1 MKKSFFKTAIFA
13 MTIATLIFAGC
24 NSDSGGGDDYPE
36 ITKVTISGLPE
47 SSVSEP
53 VELTAVV
60 DGNNLEG
67 AGIEYSW
74 EVTEERDYA
83 SFENSDAKTS
93 KLVPNCAAEEKEVK
107 IKVTANLKGAE
118 NGKSSEVYIVKI
130 AKKTESGTEGSGS
143 GSGSGTG
150 STEGGTTGGSAG
162 SGSDIGSTEGG
173 STGGSEGSGSGTGS
187 TEGGT
192 TGGSTGS
199 GSGSEGGSTGGNTE
213 SGSTTATGSV
223 SAVVTADGSIS
234 CGKCGK
240 IYNFTEQA
248 KNCEHYKCA
257 TCGAV
262 YYSQSEVDSCTSH
275 VTVIFKD
282 SDENENESVTMVIKS
297 GSTVVPPSW
306 EKENFALTWIDG
318 NGREADFDD
327 SISLSEG
334 ETEKTVTFTAKW
346 ETTYTVT
353 FKDESGTN
361 ADVTVD
367 VISGEVVESVPE
379 WTREHFTFAGW
390 TSSVAGLTIDSAI
403 TGDVTFTA
411 NWTEDAKY
419 TVKFVDADGA
429 NAEVTQTVY
438 NGEKANV
445 PTWTKENYSL
455 SWTSSVD
462 GLTIDSVITS
472 DVTFTASWTE
482 KPKCSKCGT
491 YYATEDAANNCG
503 KQEGCP
509 KYGVKTIIALVGTD
523 GNVISGNSN
532 VTVTG
537 SVNKKVDN
545 GAITIEYEGVPYNTV
560 KFDSK
565 ASAVVTAT
573 AGQKITVVG
582 SLPSGKQKCF
592 TVTDANGKET
602 TYKLDSKT
610 TEITTYV
617 QSFTS
622 TGSDTIKRGDTNSI
636 ALIIIE

>member
-13 MTIATLIFAGC
+13 MATAALIFAGC

-36 ITKVTISGLPE
+36 ITNVIISGLPE
-47 SSVSEP
+47 SAVSEP
-53 VELTAVV
+53 VELTAAVE
-60 DGNNLEG
+60 GNNLEG

-74 EVTEERDYA
+74 EVTEGSDYA
-83 SFENSDAKTS
+83 SFENSKAEKS
-93 KLVPNCAAEEKEVK
+93 KLVPNCATEEKEVK
-107 IKVTANLKGAE
+107 IKVTATLKGTE
-118 NGKSSEVYIVKI
+118 NGKSSEVCIVKI
-130 AKKTESGTEGSGS
+130 AKKAESGTEGSGS

-150 STEGGTTGGSAG
+150 STEGSTTG
-162 SGSDIGSTEGG
+162 GSTEGG
-173 STGGSEGSGSGTGS
+173 STGGSAGSGSDTGS
-187 TEGGT
+187 TEGGS

-199 GSGSEGGSTGGNTE
+199 GS
-213 SGSTTATGSV
+213 TTQTGSV

-240 IYNFTEQA
+240 IYNFTEQV

-257 TCGAV
+257 TCGSV

-282 SDENENESVTMVIKS
+282 SDENGNESVTMVIKS

-306 EKENFALTWIDG
+306 EKENFALTWIDE
-318 NGREADFDD
+318 NGKEADFDN

-367 VISGEVVESVPE
+367 VISGEVVGSVPK

-390 TSSVAGLTIDSAI
+390 TSSVAGLTTNSVI

-411 NWTEDAKY
+411 KWTEDAKY
-419 TVKFVDADGA
+419 TVKFVDSEGT
-429 NAEVTQTVY
+429 NAEDTQTVY

-455 SWTSSVD
+455 SWTSSVE
-462 GLTIDSVITS
+462 GLTIDSAITG
-472 DVTFTASWTE
+472 DVTFTANWTE
-482 KPKCSKCGT
+482 LPKCTNCGT

-509 KYGVKTIIALVGTD
+509 KYGALTTITFSGTKTASASSDNDAIAVSITGNIKSGVNIVYNDVTYNPVVKMESSTVITISGAAGKTI
-523 GNVISGNSN
+523 
-532 VTVTG
+532 
-537 SVNKKVDN
+537 KVVCDAAK
-545 GAITIEYEGVPYNTV
+545 AIKYNASTKV
-560 KFDSK
+560 
-565 ASAVVTAT
+565 SAVADGTAYVATFT
-573 AGQKITVVG
+573 APDG
-582 SLPSGKQKCF
+582 
-592 TVTDANGKET
+592 D
-602 TYKLDSKT
+602 
-610 TEITTYV
+610 
-617 QSFTS
+617 SFT
-622 TGSDTIKRGDTNSI
+622 INKGDTLNI
-636 ALIIIE
+636 GVIFIE

>member
-13 MTIATLIFAGC
+13 MATAALIFAGC

-47 SSVSEP
+47 SAVSEP
-53 VELTAVV
+53 VELTAAVE
-60 DGNNLEG
+60 GNNFEG

-74 EVTEERDYA
+74 EVTEGRDYA

-93 KLVPNCAAEEKEVK
+93 KLVPNCATEEKDVK
-107 IKVTANLKGAE
+107 IKVTATLKGAE
-118 NGKSSEVYIVKI
+118 NGKSSEVYKVRI
-130 AKKTESGTEGSGS
+130 AAKQESGAEGSGS

-150 STEGGTTGGSAG
+150 STEGG
-162 SGSDIGSTEGG
+162 
-173 STGGSEGSGSGTGS
+173 
-187 TEGGT
+187 
-192 TGGSTGS
+192 
-199 GSGSEGGSTGGNTE
+199 STGGNTE
-213 SGSTTATGSV
+213 SGSTAETGSV
-223 SAVVTADGSIS
+223 SAVVNADGSIS

-257 TCGAV
+257 TCGFV
-262 YYSQSEVDSCTSH
+262 YCSQSEVDSCTSH

-282 SDENENESVTMVIKS
+282 SDENGNESVTMVIKS
-297 GSTVVPPSW
+297 GSTVIPPSW
-306 EKENFALTWIDG
+306 EKENFALTWIDE
-318 NGREADFDD
+318 NGKEADFDN

-367 VISGEVVESVPE
+367 VISGEVVGSVPE
-379 WTREHFTFAGW
+379 WTREHFTFTGW
-390 TSSVAGLTIDSAI
+390 ISSVAGLTTDSAI

-411 NWTEDAKY
+411 KWTEDAKY
-419 TVKFVDADGA
+419 TVKFVDSEGT
-429 NAEVTQTVY
+429 NAEDTQTVY

-445 PTWTKENYSL
+445 PTWTKENCSL
-455 SWTSSVD
+455 SWTSSVE
-462 GLTIDSVITS
+462 GLTIDSAITGDVI
-472 DVTFTASWTE
+472 FTANWTE
-482 KPKCSKCGT
+482 LPKCTNCGT
-491 YYATEDAANNCG
+491 HYATEDAANNCG

-592 TVTDANGKET
+592 TVTDANGIET

>member
-13 MTIATLIFAGC
+13 MATAALIFAGC

-36 ITKVTISGLPE
+36 ITKVTISGIPE
-47 SSVSEP
+47 SAVSEP

-74 EVTEERDYA
+74 EVAEGSGYA

-107 IKVTANLKGAE
+107 IKVTATLKGTE
-118 NGKSSEVYIVKI
+118 NGKSSDVYTVKI

-162 SGSDIGSTEGG
+162 SGSGS
-173 STGGSEGSGSGTGS
+173 
-187 TEGGT
+187 EGGT
-192 TGGSTGS
+192 TGGSAGS

-213 SGSTTATGSV
+213 SGSPTETGSV
-223 SAVVTADGSIS
+223 SAVVKADGSIS

-240 IYNFTEQA
+240 IYYFTEQA
-248 KNCEHYKCA
+248 KNCEHYKC
-257 TCGAV
+257 TICGSV
-262 YYSQSEVDSCTSH
+262 YYSQAEVDSCASH

-282 SDENENESVTMVIKS
+282 SDENGNESVTMVIKS

-318 NGREADFDD
+318 NGTEADFDD

-334 ETEKTVTFTAKW
+334 ETEKTVTFTANW

-361 ADVTVD
+361 ADVTVE
-367 VISGEVVESVPE
+367 VISGEVVGSVPE

-390 TSSVAGLTIDSAI
+390 TSSVAGLTTDSVI

-419 TVKFVDADGA
+419 TVKFVDSDGT
-429 NAEVTQTVY
+429 NAEDTQTVY

-455 SWTSSVD
+455 SWASSVA
-462 GLTIDSVITS
+462 GLTTDSAITS
-472 DVTFTASWTE
+472 DVTFTANWTE
-482 KPKCSKCGT
+482 LPKCTNCGT
-491 YYATEDAANNCG
+491 HYATEDAANNCG

-509 KYGVKTIIALVGTD
+509 KYGALTTITFTGTKAASALSDNDAIAVSITGNIKSGVTIDYNGVTYNPVVKMESSTVITISGAAGKTI
-523 GNVISGNSN
+523 
-532 VTVTG
+532 
-537 SVNKKVDN
+537 KVVCDAAK
-545 GAITIEYEGVPYNTV
+545 AIKYNTSTKV
-560 KFDSK
+560 
-565 ASAVVTAT
+565 SAVSDGTAFVAT
-573 AGQKITVVG
+573 FQAPAG
-582 SLPSGKQKCF
+582 
-592 TVTDANGKET
+592 D
-602 TYKLDSKT
+602 
-610 TEITTYV
+610 
-617 QSFTS
+617 SFT
-622 TGSDTIKRGDTNSI
+622 INKGDTLNI
-636 ALIIIE
+636 GVIFIE

>member
-13 MTIATLIFAGC
+13 MATAALIFAGC
-24 NSDSGGGDDYPE
+24 NSDSGGGGDYPE
-36 ITKVTISGLPE
+36 ITNVTISGIPE
-47 SSVSEP
+47 SAVSGP
-53 VELTAVV
+53 VELTADV

-67 AGIEYSW
+67 AGIEYNW
-74 EVTEERDYA
+74 EVAEGRDYA
-83 SFENSDAKTS
+83 SFENPKAEKS

-107 IKVTANLKGAE
+107 IKVTATLKGTE
-118 NGKSSEVYIVKI
+118 NGKSSEVYTVKI
-130 AKKTESGTEGSGS
+130 AAKQESSGEGSGS
-143 GSGSGTG
+143 GSGSGT
-150 STEGGTTGGSAG
+150 EGGTTGSN
-162 SGSDIGSTEGG
+162 
-173 STGGSEGSGSGTGS
+173 
-187 TEGGT
+187 
-192 TGGSTGS
+192 TGS
-199 GSGSEGGSTGGNTE
+199 GSTSE
-213 SGSTTATGSV
+213 TGSV

-240 IYNFTEQA
+240 IYNFTEQV

-257 TCGAV
+257 TCGSV

-282 SDENENESVTMVIKS
+282 SDENGNESVTMVIKS
-297 GSTVVPPSW
+297 GSTVIPPSW
-306 EKENFALTWIDG
+306 EKENFALTWIDE
-318 NGREADFDD
+318 NGKEADFDD
-327 SISLSEG
+327 LISLSEG

-367 VISGEVVESVPE
+367 VISGEVVGSVPE

-390 TSSVAGLTIDSAI
+390 TSSVAGLTTDSVI

-419 TVKFVDADGA
+419 TVKFVDSDGV
-429 NAEVTQTVY
+429 NGEDTQTVY

-445 PTWTKENYSL
+445 PAWTKENFRL
-455 SWTSSVD
+455 SWTSSVE
-462 GLTIDSVITS
+462 GLTIDSAITG
-472 DVTFTASWTE
+472 DVTFTANWTE
-482 KPKCSKCGT
+482 LPKCTNCGT
-491 YYATEDAANNCG
+491 HYATEDAANNCG
-503 KQEGCP
+503 KQDGCP

-582 SLPSGKQKCF
+582 SLPIGKQKCF
-592 TVTDANGKET
+592 TVTDANGIET

-622 TGSDTIKRGDTNSI
+622 TGSDTIKKGDTTSI
-636 ALIIIE
+636 AFIIIE

>member
-13 MTIATLIFAGC
+13 MATAALIFAGC

-47 SSVSEP
+47 SAVSEA
-53 VELTAVV
+53 VELTAAVE
-60 DGNNLEG
+60 GNNLEG

-74 EVTEERDYA
+74 EVAEGSDYA

-107 IKVTANLKGAE
+107 IKVTATLKGTE
-118 NGKSSEVYIVKI
+118 NGKSSEVYTVKI

-150 STEGGTTGGSAG
+150 NTEGGTTGGSA
-162 SGSDIGSTEGG
+162 
-173 STGGSEGSGSGTGS
+173 GSGSGTGS

-192 TGGSTGS
+192 TGGGAGS

-257 TCGAV
+257 TCGSV

-282 SDENENESVTMVIKS
+282 SDENGNKSVTMVIKS

-318 NGREADFDD
+318 NGKEADFDD

-390 TSSVAGLTIDSAI
+390 TSSVADLTTDSAI
-403 TGDVTFTA
+403 TSDVTFTA

-419 TVKFVDADGA
+419 TVKFVDSDSA
-429 NAEVTQTVY
+429 NAEDTQTVY

-445 PTWTKENYSL
+445 PEWTKENYSL
-455 SWTSSVD
+455 SWTSSVE
-462 GLTIDSVITS
+462 GLATDSAITG
-472 DVTFTASWTE
+472 DVTFTANWTE
-482 KPKCSKCGT
+482 LPKCTNCGT
-491 YYATEDAANNCG
+491 HYATEDAANNCG

-509 KYGVKTIIALVGTD
+509 KYGALTTITFSGTKTASASSDNDAIAVSITGNIKSGVNIVYNDITYNPVVKMESLTVITISGAAGKTI
-523 GNVISGNSN
+523 
-532 VTVTG
+532 
-537 SVNKKVDN
+537 KVVCDAAK
-545 GAITIEYEGVPYNTV
+545 AIKYNASTKV
-560 KFDSK
+560 
-565 ASAVVTAT
+565 SAVADGTAYVATFT
-573 AGQKITVVG
+573 APDG
-582 SLPSGKQKCF
+582 
-592 TVTDANGKET
+592 D
-602 TYKLDSKT
+602 
-610 TEITTYV
+610 
-617 QSFTS
+617 SFT
-622 TGSDTIKRGDTNSI
+622 INKGDTLNI
-636 ALIIIE
+636 GVIFIE

>member
-13 MTIATLIFAGC
+13 MATAALIFAGC

-53 VELTAVV
+53 VELTAAVE
-60 DGNNLEG
+60 GNNLEG

-74 EVTEERDYA
+74 EVTEGSDYA
-83 SFENSDAKTS
+83 SFENSDTKTS
-93 KLVPNCAAEEKEVK
+93 KLVPKCATEEKEVK
-107 IKVTANLKGAE
+107 IKVTATLKGTE
-118 NGKSSEVYIVKI
+118 NGKSSEVYTVKI

-150 STEGGTTGGSAG
+150 STGGSTTGGS
-162 SGSDIGSTEGG
+162 T
-173 STGGSEGSGSGTGS
+173 GSGSGTGS
-187 TEGGT
+187 TEGGS
-192 TGGSTGS
+192 TGGSAGS
-199 GSGSEGGSTGGNTE
+199 GSGSEGGSTGGSTG
-213 SGSTTATGSV
+213 SGSTTETGSV

-257 TCGAV
+257 TCGSV

-282 SDENENESVTMVIKS
+282 SDENGNESVTTVIKS
-297 GSTVVPPSW
+297 GSTVVPPRW

-318 NGREADFDD
+318 NGKEADFDD
-327 SISLSEG
+327 SISLSES

-379 WTREHFTFAGW
+379 WIREHFTFAGW
-390 TSSVAGLTIDSAI
+390 TSSVADLTTGSAI
-403 TGDVTFTA
+403 TSDVTFTA

-419 TVKFVDADGA
+419 TVKFVDSDSA
-429 NAEVTQTVY
+429 NADVTQTVY

-455 SWTSSVD
+455 SWTSSVE
-462 GLTIDSVITS
+462 GLTTDSAITG
-472 DVTFTASWTE
+472 DVTFTANWTE
-482 KPKCSKCGT
+482 LPKCTNCGT
-491 YYATEDAANNCG
+491 HYATEDAANNCG

-592 TVTDANGKET
+592 TVTDANGIGT

-622 TGSDTIKRGDTNSI
+622 TGSDTITRGDTNSI

>member
-13 MTIATLIFAGC
+13 MATAALIFAGC

-47 SSVSEP
+47 SAVSEA
-53 VELTAVV
+53 VELTAAVE
-60 DGNNLEG
+60 GNNLEG

-74 EVTEERDYA
+74 EVTEGSDYA
-83 SFENSDAKTS
+83 SFENSKAEKS
-93 KLVPNCAAEEKEVK
+93 KLVPNCATEEKEVK
-107 IKVTANLKGAE
+107 IKVTANLKGTE
-118 NGKSSEVYIVKI
+118 NGKSSEVYTVKI

-150 STEGGTTGGSAG
+150 NTEGSTTGGSA
-162 SGSDIGSTEGG
+162 
-173 STGGSEGSGSGTGS
+173 GSGSGTGS
-187 TEGGT
+187 TEGGS
-192 TGGSTGS
+192 TGGNAGS
-199 GSGSEGGSTGGNTE
+199 GSGTGSTEGGSTGGNTE

-257 TCGAV
+257 TCGSV
-262 YYSQSEVDSCTSH
+262 YYSQSEVDSCTLH
-275 VTVIFKD
+275 VTVNFKD
-282 SDENENESVTMVIKS
+282 SDENGNESVTTVIKS
-297 GSTVVPPSW
+297 GSTVVPPRW

-318 NGREADFDD
+318 NGKEADFDD

-390 TSSVAGLTIDSAI
+390 TSSVADLTTDSAI
-403 TGDVTFTA
+403 TSDVTFTA

-419 TVKFVDADGA
+419 TVKFVDSDGA
-429 NAEVTQTVY
+429 NAEDTQTVY

-445 PTWTKENYSL
+445 PTWTKENYRL
-455 SWTSSVD
+455 FWTSSVE
-462 GLTIDSVITS
+462 GLTIDSVITG
-472 DVTFTASWTE
+472 DVIFTANWTE
-482 KPKCSKCGT
+482 LPKCTNCGT
-491 YYATEDAANNCG
+491 HYATEDAANNCG

-545 GAITIEYEGVPYNTV
+545 GAITIEYEGVSYNTV

-592 TVTDANGKET
+592 TVTDANGIET

>member
-13 MTIATLIFAGC
+13 MATAALIFAGC

-47 SSVSEP
+47 SSVSEA
-53 VELTAVV
+53 VELTAAVE
-60 DGNNLEG
+60 GNNLEG

-74 EVTEERDYA
+74 EVTEGRDYA
-83 SFENSDAKTS
+83 SFENSDAEKS
-93 KLVPNCAAEEKEVK
+93 KLVPKCATEEKEVK
-107 IKVTANLKGAE
+107 IKVTATLKGAE
-118 NGKSSEVYIVKI
+118 NGKSSEVYPVKI

-143 GSGSGTG
+143 GSGSG
-150 STEGGTTGGSAG
+150 SEGGTTGGST
-162 SGSDIGSTEGG
+162 GSDSDTGSTEGG
-173 STGGSEGSGSGTGS
+173 STGGSAGSGSGTGS
-187 TEGGT
+187 
-192 TGGSTGS
+192 
-199 GSGSEGGSTGGNTE
+199 SEGGSTGGNTE
-213 SGSTTATGSV
+213 SGSTTETGSV

-257 TCGAV
+257 TCGSV
-262 YYSQSEVDSCTSH
+262 YYSQEEVDSCASH
-275 VTVIFKD
+275 VTVTFKD
-282 SDENENESVTMVIKS
+282 SDENGNESVTMVIKS

-318 NGREADFDD
+318 NGKEADFDD

-361 ADVTVD
+361 ADMTVD

-390 TSSVAGLTIDSAI
+390 TSSVAGLATDSVI
-403 TGDVTFTA
+403 TSDVTFTA
-411 NWTEDAKY
+411 KWTEDAKY
-419 TVKFVDADGA
+419 TVKFVDSDGA

-455 SWTSSVD
+455 SWTSSVE
-462 GLTIDSVITS
+462 GLTIDSAITG
-472 DVTFTASWTE
+472 DVTFTANWTE
-482 KPKCSKCGT
+482 LPKCTNCGT
-491 YYATEDAANNCG
+491 HYATEDAANNCG

-509 KYGVKTIIALVGTD
+509 KYGALTTITFSGTKTASASSDNDAIAVSITGYIKSGVTIVYNDVTYDPVVKMESSTVITISGAAGKTIKVVCDAAKAIKY
-523 GNVISGNSN
+523 N
-532 VTVTG
+532 G
-537 SVNKKVDN
+537 SKKV
-545 GAITIEYEGVPYNTV
+545 
-560 KFDSK
+560 
-565 ASAVVTAT
+565 SAVADGTAYVATFT
-573 AGQKITVVG
+573 APDG
-582 SLPSGKQKCF
+582 
-592 TVTDANGKET
+592 D
-602 TYKLDSKT
+602 
-610 TEITTYV
+610 
-617 QSFTS
+617 SFT
-622 TGSDTIKRGDTNSI
+622 INKGDTLNI
-636 ALIIIE
+636 GVIFIE

>member
-13 MTIATLIFAGC
+13 MATAALIFAGC

-36 ITKVTISGLPE
+36 ITNVIISGIPE
-47 SSVSEP
+47 SAVSGP
-53 VELTAVV
+53 VELTAAVE
-60 DGNNLEG
+60 GNNLEG

-74 EVTEERDYA
+74 EVTEGSDYA
-83 SFENSDAKTS
+83 SFENPKAEKS

-107 IKVTANLKGAE
+107 IKVTATLKGTE
-118 NGKSSEVYIVKI
+118 NGKSSEVYTVKI

-150 STEGGTTGGSAG
+150 STEGSTTGGNT
-162 SGSDIGSTEGG
+162 GSD
-173 STGGSEGSGSGTGS
+173 SGTGS
-187 TEGGT
+187 TEGST
-192 TGGSTGS
+192 TGGNTGS

-257 TCGAV
+257 TCGSV

-282 SDENENESVTMVIKS
+282 SDENGNESVTMVIKS

-318 NGREADFDD
+318 NGKEADFDD

-367 VISGEVVESVPE
+367 VISGEVVESVPG

-390 TSSVAGLTIDSAI
+390 TSSVADLTTDSVI

-419 TVKFVDADGA
+419 TVKFVDSDGA
-429 NAEVTQTVY
+429 NAEDTQTVY

-455 SWTSSVD
+455 SWTSSVE
-462 GLTIDSVITS
+462 GLTIDSTITGDVI
-472 DVTFTASWTE
+472 FTANWTE
-482 KPKCSKCGT
+482 LPKCTNCGT
-491 YYATEDAANNCG
+491 HYATEDAANNCG

-592 TVTDANGKET
+592 TVTDANGIET

>member
-1 MKKSFFKTAIFA
+1 MKKSFFWTAIFA
-13 MTIATLIFAGC
+13 MATAALIFAGC

-47 SSVSEP
+47 SAVSEA
-53 VELTAVV
+53 VELTAAVE
-60 DGNNLEG
+60 GNNLEG

-74 EVTEERDYA
+74 EVTEGSDYA
-83 SFENSDAKTS
+83 SFENSKAEKS

-107 IKVTANLKGAE
+107 IKVTATLKGTE
-118 NGKSSEVYIVKI
+118 NGKSSEVYTVKI

-150 STEGGTTGGSAG
+150 STEGGSTGGSAG
-162 SGSDIGSTEGG
+162 SGS
-173 STGGSEGSGSGTGS
+173 
-187 TEGGT
+187 T
-192 TGGSTGS
+192 TQ
-199 GSGSEGGSTGGNTE
+199 
-213 SGSTTATGSV
+213 TGSV
-223 SAVVTADGSIS
+223 SAVVSADGSIS

-257 TCGAV
+257 TCGSV

-282 SDENENESVTMVIKS
+282 SDENGNESVTMVIKS
-297 GSTVVPPSW
+297 GSTVIPPSW

-318 NGREADFDD
+318 NGKEADFDN

-367 VISGEVVESVPE
+367 VISGEVVGSVPE

-390 TSSVAGLTIDSAI
+390 TSSVAGLTTDSAI
-403 TGDVTFTA
+403 TSDVTFTA
-411 NWTEDAKY
+411 KWTEDAKY
-419 TVKFVDADGA
+419 TVKFVDSDSV
-429 NAEVTQTVY
+429 NAEDTQTVY

-455 SWTSSVD
+455 SWTSSVE
-462 GLTIDSVITS
+462 GLTIDSTITGDVI
-472 DVTFTASWTE
+472 FTANWTE
-482 KPKCSKCGT
+482 LPKCTNCGT
-491 YYATEDAANNCG
+491 HYATEDAANNCG

-509 KYGVKTIIALVGTD
+509 KYGALTTITFSGTKTASASSDNDAIAVSITGNIKSGVNIVYNDITYNPVVKMESLTVITISGAAGKTIKVVCDAAKAIKY
-523 GNVISGNSN
+523 N
-532 VTVTG
+532 G
-537 SVNKKVDN
+537 STKL
-545 GAITIEYEGVPYNTV
+545 
-560 KFDSK
+560 
-565 ASAVVTAT
+565 SAVADGTAYVATFT
-573 AGQKITVVG
+573 APDG
-582 SLPSGKQKCF
+582 
-592 TVTDANGKET
+592 D
-602 TYKLDSKT
+602 
-610 TEITTYV
+610 
-617 QSFTS
+617 SFT
-622 TGSDTIKRGDTNSI
+622 INKGDTLNI
-636 ALIIIE
+636 GVIFIE

>member
-13 MTIATLIFAGC
+13 MATAALIFAGC

-36 ITKVTISGLPE
+36 ITNVIISGLPE
-47 SSVSEP
+47 SAVSEP

-60 DGNNLEG
+60 EGNNLEG

-74 EVTEERDYA
+74 EVAEGSDYA

-107 IKVTANLKGAE
+107 IKVTATLKGTK
-118 NGKSSEVYIVKI
+118 NGKSSEVYTVKI
-130 AKKTESGTEGSGS
+130 AAKQESSGEGSGS

-150 STEGGTTGGSAG
+150 STEGGTTGGN
-162 SGSDIGSTEGG
+162 
-173 STGGSEGSGSGTGS
+173 
-187 TEGGT
+187 
-192 TGGSTGS
+192 TGS

-213 SGSTTATGSV
+213 SGSTTETGSV
-223 SAVVTADGSIS
+223 SAVVNADGSIS

-240 IYNFTEQA
+240 TYYFTEQV

-257 TCGAV
+257 TCGSV
-262 YYSQSEVDSCTSH
+262 YYSQSEVDSCASH

-282 SDENENESVTMVIKS
+282 SDENGNEIVTKVIKS

-306 EKENFALTWIDG
+306 EKENFALTWIDENG
-318 NGREADFDD
+318 NEADFDN

-367 VISGEVVESVPE
+367 VISGEVVGSVPE

-390 TSSVAGLTIDSAI
+390 TSSVAGLTTDSAI

-419 TVKFVDADGA
+419 TVKFVDSEGK
-429 NAEVTQTVY
+429 NAEDTQTVY

-445 PTWTKENYSL
+445 PTWTKENCSL
-455 SWTSSVD
+455 SWTSSVE
-462 GLTIDSVITS
+462 GLTTDSAITG
-472 DVTFTASWTE
+472 DVTFTANWTE
-482 KPKCSKCGT
+482 LPKCTNCGT
-491 YYATEDAANNCG
+491 HYATAEDVEKCAVKSGCKGFVAVNAGTYNLSTKG
-503 KQEGCP
+503 ALFKKQSAGASQT
-509 KYGVKTIIALVGTD
+509 V
-523 GNVISGNSN
+523 SGI
-532 VTVTG
+532 TVTC
-537 SVNKKVDN
+537 
-545 GAITIEYEGVPYNTV
+545 AI
-560 KFDSK
+560 DSK
-565 ASAVVTAT
+565 GANLKINAGEVSFAISSAMTLKFTDSTSKGVIISTSDGYVGAEGTTTSEKLGADGAEVSVTLGAGSYRIAGAT
-573 AGQKITVVG
+573 SSSAKIAT
-582 SLPSGKQKCF
+582 LTF
-592 TVTDANGKET
+592 A
-602 TYKLDSKT
+602 
-610 TEITTYV
+610 
-617 QSFTS
+617 
-622 TGSDTIKRGDTNSI
+622 
-636 ALIIIE
+636 AIE

>member
-13 MTIATLIFAGC
+13 MATAALIFAGC
-24 NSDSGGGDDYPE
+24 NSDSGGGEDYPE

-47 SSVSEP
+47 SSVSEA
-53 VELTAVV
+53 VELTAAVE
-60 DGNNLEG
+60 GNNLEG

-74 EVTEERDYA
+74 EVTEGSDYA
-83 SFENSDAKTS
+83 SFENSDAEKS
-93 KLVPNCAAEEKEVK
+93 KLVPKCATEEKKVK
-107 IKVTANLKGAE
+107 IKVTATLKGAE
-118 NGKSSEVYIVKI
+118 NGKSSEVYPVKI

-150 STEGGTTGGSAG
+150 STEGGTTGGSTG
-162 SGSDIGSTEGG
+162 SGSGTGNTEGST
-173 STGGSEGSGSGTGS
+173 TGGSAGSGSGTGS
-187 TEGGT
+187 
-192 TGGSTGS
+192 
-199 GSGSEGGSTGGNTE
+199 SEGGSTGGNTE
-213 SGSTTATGSV
+213 SGSTTETGSV

-257 TCGAV
+257 TCGSV
-262 YYSQSEVDSCTSH
+262 YYSQSEFDSCTSH
-275 VTVIFKD
+275 VTVTFKD
-282 SDENENESVTMVIKS
+282 SDENGNESVTMVIKS
-297 GSTVVPPSW
+297 GSTVVPPRW

-334 ETEKTVTFTAKW
+334 ETEKTVIFTAKW

-390 TSSVAGLTIDSAI
+390 TSSVEDLTTDSVI
-403 TGDVTFTA
+403 TSDVTFTA
-411 NWTEDAKY
+411 KWTEDAKY
-419 TVKFVDADGA
+419 TVKFVDSDGV

-455 SWTSSVD
+455 SWTSSVE
-462 GLTIDSVITS
+462 GLTTDSAITG
-472 DVTFTASWTE
+472 DVTFTANWTE
-482 KPKCSKCGT
+482 KPKCTNCGT
-491 YYATEDAANNCG
+491 HYATEDAVNNCG

-509 KYGVKTIIALVGTD
+509 KYGALTTITFSGTKTASASSDNDAIAVSITGNIKSGTTIVYNDVTYNPVVKMEKSTVITISGAAGKTIKVVCDAAKAIKY
-523 GNVISGNSN
+523 N
-532 VTVTG
+532 G
-537 SVNKKVDN
+537 SKKV
-545 GAITIEYEGVPYNTV
+545 
-560 KFDSK
+560 
-565 ASAVVTAT
+565 SAVADGTAYVATFT
-573 AGQKITVVG
+573 APDG
-582 SLPSGKQKCF
+582 
-592 TVTDANGKET
+592 D
-602 TYKLDSKT
+602 
-610 TEITTYV
+610 
-617 QSFTS
+617 SFT
-622 TGSDTIKRGDTNSI
+622 INKGDTLNI
-636 ALIIIE
+636 AVIFIE

>member
-1 MKKSFFKTAIFA
+1 MQAVIR
-13 MTIATLIFAGC
+13 IL
-24 NSDSGGGDDYPE
+24 GGGDDYPE
-36 ITKVTISGLPE
+36 ITNVTISGIPE
-47 SSVSEP
+47 SAVSGP
-53 VELTAVV
+53 VELTADV

-74 EVTEERDYA
+74 EFAEESGYA

-107 IKVTANLKGAE
+107 IKVTVTLKGTE
-118 NGKSSEVYIVKI
+118 NRKSSEVYTVKI
-130 AKKTESGTEGSGS
+130 AAKQESSGEGSGS
-143 GSGSGTG
+143 T
-150 STEGGTTGGSAG
+150 
-162 SGSDIGSTEGG
+162 
-173 STGGSEGSGSGTGS
+173 
-187 TEGGT
+187 
-192 TGGSTGS
+192 
-199 GSGSEGGSTGGNTE
+199 EGGSTGGNTE
-213 SGSTTATGSV
+213 SGSTAETGSV
-223 SAVVTADGSIS
+223 SAVVNADGSIS

-240 IYNFTEQA
+240 IYNFTEQV

-257 TCGAV
+257 TCGSV

-282 SDENENESVTMVIKS
+282 SGENGNESVTMVIKS
-297 GSTVVPPSW
+297 GSTVIPPSW
-306 EKENFALTWIDG
+306 EKENFALTWIDE
-318 NGREADFDD
+318 NGKEADFDD
-327 SISLSEG
+327 LISLSEG

-367 VISGEVVESVPE
+367 VISGEVVGSVPE

-390 TSSVAGLTIDSAI
+390 TSSVAGLTTDSAI

-419 TVKFVDADGA
+419 TVKFVDSDGV
-429 NAEVTQTVY
+429 NGEDTQTVY

-445 PTWTKENYSL
+445 PAWTKENFRL
-455 SWTSSVD
+455 SWTSSVE
-462 GLTIDSVITS
+462 GLTIDSAITG
-472 DVTFTASWTE
+472 DVTFTANWTE
-482 KPKCSKCGT
+482 LPKCTNCGT
-491 YYATEDAANNCG
+491 HYATEDAANNCG
-503 KQEGCP
+503 KQDGCP

-545 GAITIEYEGVPYNTV
+545 GAITIEYEGVPYSTV

-582 SLPSGKQKCF
+582 SLPIGKQKCF
-592 TVTDANGKET
+592 SVTDANGTET

>member
-13 MTIATLIFAGC
+13 MATAALIFAGC

-36 ITKVTISGLPE
+36 ITKVTISGIPE
-47 SSVSEP
+47 SSVSEA
-53 VELTAVV
+53 VELTAAVE
-60 DGNNLEG
+60 GNNLEG

-74 EVTEERDYA
+74 EVAEGSDYA
-83 SFENSDAKTS
+83 SFENPKAKTS

-107 IKVTANLKGAE
+107 IKVTATLKGTE
-118 NGKSSEVYIVKI
+118 NGKSSEVYTVKI

-143 GSGSGTG
+143 GNGSGTG
-150 STEGGTTGGSAG
+150 STEGGTTGGS
-162 SGSDIGSTEGG
+162 E
-173 STGGSEGSGSGTGS
+173 
-187 TEGGT
+187 
-192 TGGSTGS
+192 GS

-257 TCGAV
+257 TCGSV

-282 SDENENESVTMVIKS
+282 SDENGNESVAKVIKS

-306 EKENFALTWIDG
+306 EKENFVLIWIDENG
-318 NGREADFDD
+318 NEADFDD
-327 SISLSEG
+327 LISLSEG

-390 TSSVAGLTIDSAI
+390 TSSVADLTTDSAI
-403 TGDVTFTA
+403 TSDVTFTA

-419 TVKFVDADGA
+419 TVKFVDSDGV
-429 NAEVTQTVY
+429 NAEDTQTVY

-455 SWTSSVD
+455 SWTSSVE
-462 GLTIDSVITS
+462 GLTIDSTITG
-472 DVTFTASWTE
+472 DVTFTANWTE
-482 KPKCSKCGT
+482 LPKCTNCGT
-491 YYATEDAANNCG
+491 HYATEDAANNCG

-509 KYGVKTIIALVGTD
+509 KYGALTTITFSGTKTASASSDNNAIAVSITGNIKSGATIVYNNVTYDPVVKMESLTVITISGAAGKTI
-523 GNVISGNSN
+523 
-532 VTVTG
+532 
-537 SVNKKVDN
+537 KVVCDAAK
-545 GAITIEYEGVPYNTV
+545 AIKYNASTKV
-560 KFDSK
+560 
-565 ASAVVTAT
+565 SAVADGTAYVATFT
-573 AGQKITVVG
+573 APDG
-582 SLPSGKQKCF
+582 
-592 TVTDANGKET
+592 D
-602 TYKLDSKT
+602 
-610 TEITTYV
+610 
-617 QSFTS
+617 SFT
-622 TGSDTIKRGDTNSI
+622 INKGDTLNI
-636 ALIIIE
+636 GVIFIE

>member
-13 MTIATLIFAGC
+13 MATAALIFAGC

-36 ITKVTISGLPE
+36 ITNVTISGLPE
-47 SSVSEP
+47 SAVSEP
-53 VELTAVV
+53 VELTAVEE
-60 DGNNLEG
+60 GNNLEG

-74 EVTEERDYA
+74 EVAEGSDYA
-83 SFENSDAKTS
+83 SFENPKAEKS

-107 IKVTANLKGAE
+107 IKVTATLKGTE
-118 NGKSSEVYIVKI
+118 NGKSSEVYTVKI
-130 AKKTESGTEGSGS
+130 AAKQESSGEGSGS

-150 STEGGTTGGSAG
+150 STDGGTTGGN
-162 SGSDIGSTEGG
+162 
-173 STGGSEGSGSGTGS
+173 
-187 TEGGT
+187 
-192 TGGSTGS
+192 TGS
-199 GSGSEGGSTGGNTE
+199 GSGAEGGSIAE
-213 SGSTTATGSV
+213 TGSV
-223 SAVVTADGSIS
+223 SAVVNADGSIS

-257 TCGAV
+257 TCGSV
-262 YYSQSEVDSCTSH
+262 YCSQSEVDSCTSH

-282 SDENENESVTMVIKS
+282 SGENGNESVTMVIKS
-297 GSTVVPPSW
+297 GSTVIPPSW
-306 EKENFALTWIDG
+306 EKENFALTWIDE
-318 NGREADFDD
+318 NGKEADFDN

-367 VISGEVVESVPE
+367 VISGEVVGSVPE
-379 WTREHFTFAGW
+379 WTREHFTLAGW
-390 TSSVAGLTIDSAI
+390 TSSVAGLTTDSVITGDVTFMANWTEDAKYTVKFVDSEGANAEDIQTVYNGEKANVPEWTKENYSLSWTSSVEGLTIDSAI

-411 NWTEDAKY
+411 NWTE
-419 TVKFVDADGA
+419 
-429 NAEVTQTVY
+429 
-438 NGEKANV
+438 
-445 PTWTKENYSL
+445 L
-455 SWTSSVD
+455 
-462 GLTIDSVITS
+462 
-472 DVTFTASWTE
+472 
-482 KPKCSKCGT
+482 PKCTNCGT
-491 YYATEDAANNCG
+491 HYATEDVANNCG

-545 GAITIEYEGVPYNTV
+545 GAITIEYEGVTYSTV

-592 TVTDANGKET
+592 SVTDANGTET

-617 QSFTS
+617 QTFTS

>member
-13 MTIATLIFAGC
+13 MATAALIFAGC
-24 NSDSGGGDDYPE
+24 NSDSGGGADYPE
-36 ITKVTISGLPE
+36 ITNVTISGIPE
-47 SSVSEP
+47 SAVSGP
-53 VELTAVV
+53 VELTADV

-74 EVTEERDYA
+74 EFAEESGYA

-107 IKVTANLKGAE
+107 IKVTATLKGTE
-118 NGKSSEVYIVKI
+118 NRKSSEVYTVKI
-130 AKKTESGTEGSGS
+130 AAKQESGTEGSGS

-150 STEGGTTGGSAG
+150 STEGG
-162 SGSDIGSTEGG
+162 
-173 STGGSEGSGSGTGS
+173 
-187 TEGGT
+187 
-192 TGGSTGS
+192 
-199 GSGSEGGSTGGNTE
+199 STGGNTE
-213 SGSTTATGSV
+213 SGSTAETGSV
-223 SAVVTADGSIS
+223 SAVVNADGSIS

-257 TCGAV
+257 TCGSV

-282 SDENENESVTMVIKS
+282 SGENGNESVTMVIKS
-297 GSTVVPPSW
+297 GSTVIPPSW
-306 EKENFALTWIDG
+306 EKENFALTWIDE
-318 NGREADFDD
+318 NGKEADFDD
-327 SISLSEG
+327 LISLSEG

-367 VISGEVVESVPE
+367 VISGEVVGSVPE

-390 TSSVAGLTIDSAI
+390 TSSVAGLTTDSAI

-419 TVKFVDADGA
+419 TVKFVDSDGV
-429 NAEVTQTVY
+429 NGEDTQTVY

-445 PTWTKENYSL
+445 PAWTKENFRL
-455 SWTSSVD
+455 SWTSSVE
-462 GLTIDSVITS
+462 GLTIDSAITG
-472 DVTFTASWTE
+472 DVTFTANWTE
-482 KPKCSKCGT
+482 LPKCTNCGT
-491 YYATEDAANNCG
+491 HYATEDAANNCG
-503 KQEGCP
+503 KQDGCP

-545 GAITIEYEGVPYNTV
+545 GAITIEYEGVPYSTV

-582 SLPSGKQKCF
+582 SLPIGKQKCF
-592 TVTDANGKET
+592 SVTDANGTET

>member
-13 MTIATLIFAGC
+13 MATAALIFAGC

-47 SSVSEP
+47 SAVSEA
-53 VELTAVV
+53 VELTAAVE
-60 DGNNLEG
+60 GNNLEG

-74 EVTEERDYA
+74 EVTEGSDYA
-83 SFENSDAKTS
+83 SFENSKAEKS
-93 KLVPNCAAEEKEVK
+93 KLVPNCATEEKEVK
-107 IKVTANLKGAE
+107 IKVTANLKGTE
-118 NGKSSEVYIVKI
+118 NGKSSEVYTVKI

-150 STEGGTTGGSAG
+150 NTEGSTTGGSA
-162 SGSDIGSTEGG
+162 
-173 STGGSEGSGSGTGS
+173 GSGSGTGS
-187 TEGGT
+187 TEGGS
-192 TGGSTGS
+192 TGGNAGS
-199 GSGSEGGSTGGNTE
+199 GSGTGSTEGGSTGGNTE

-257 TCGAV
+257 TCGSV
-262 YYSQSEVDSCTSH
+262 YYSQSEVDSCTLH

-282 SDENENESVTMVIKS
+282 SDENGNESVTTVIKS
-297 GSTVVPPSW
+297 GSTVVPPRW

-318 NGREADFDD
+318 NGKEADFDD

-390 TSSVAGLTIDSAI
+390 TSSVADLTTDSAI
-403 TGDVTFTA
+403 TSDVTFTA

-419 TVKFVDADGA
+419 TVKFVDSDGA
-429 NAEVTQTVY
+429 NAEDTQTVY

-445 PTWTKENYSL
+445 PTWTKENYRL
-455 SWTSSVD
+455 FWTSSVE
-462 GLTIDSVITS
+462 GLTIDSVITG
-472 DVTFTASWTE
+472 DVIFTANWTE
-482 KPKCSKCGT
+482 LPKCTNCGT
-491 YYATEDAANNCG
+491 HYATEDAANNCG

-545 GAITIEYEGVPYNTV
+545 GAITIEYEGVSYNTV

-592 TVTDANGKET
+592 TVTDANGIET